1 LVQVQGLRWS
11 DEVGI
16 GRHGCCTFEFPASG
30 LRTGPWVRSRRL
42 RTVLS
47 WPSLIWGLSSK
58 QQL

>member
-11 DEVGI
+11 DEVGV
-16 GRHGCCTFEFPASG
+16 GRHGCCTFESSR
-30 LRTGPWVRSRRL
+30 LRVTDEAWVRSRRL

-58 QQL
+58 